1 MRFKTNIQNKPAPR
15 PFLKIQTHGIWN
27 PCYDTGEVRNKG
39 HEKQKGK
46 VKVFVKQRGFFLV
59 PAKVF
64 WVTWQCPVTPIQ
76 LSTSG
81 RVDTAAAG
89 HWLLPIWDTQV
100 PGDGYS
106 YQHTWNFDRTQYLC
120 VDNFAPLWASFDSF
134 PQLSGSWKEVRGSQ
148 QDRWEHQSEIH
159 NACLRLERKQ
169 AGGKSNQRHRAFPKS
184 KGYRTACLP

>member
-1 MRFKTNIQNKPAPR
+1 MTLVKWGIKDMKNK
-15 PFLKIQTHGIWN
+15 
-27 PCYDTGEVRNKG
+27 
-39 HEKQKGK
+39 KGK
-46 VKVFVKQRGFFLV
+46 SKCLWNREVFFLV

-134 PQLSGSWKEVRGSQ
+134 PQLSGSWKEVRGTPVRNPQCLFEAREKAS
-148 QDRWEHQSEIH
+148 WWKKQSE
-159 NACLRLERKQ
+159 AW
-169 AGGKSNQRHRAFPKS
+169 SFPKE
-184 KGYRTACLP
+184 